1 MDFLETTVAD
11 LAAAVRNGDTT
22 ARSLT
27 EHALAKVEELN
38 PTLNAFVAVDGDAA
52 LAAADGVDE
61 VVASGGDPGPL
72 AGIPIGVKDL
82 EDAAGFVTTYGS
94 ALHANALSAE
104 NDSVLVA
111 RMRAAGCVVIGKT
124 NTPEFGHKAT
134 SDNEVF
140 PTTANPWDP
149 TQTPGGS
156 SGGTGA
162 ALAAGMVPLA
172 TGSDGGGSI
181 RIPAALCGLSAIKC
195 QQGRIG
201 TERTGQRPSMLLSIA
216 GPMART
222 AADTAL
228 ALDATKGPHWADI
241 FSLPPDPT
249 SWHDVVGRAE
259 PPKRVVWSPTMGFSD
274 VSPDVAG
281 PCAAAVEKL
290 EAAGTEVIVDDTVFD
305 LEPLRGWATNWFV
318 YFHNLLGHHK
328 GTPEW
333 DKISDS
339 LKPMI
344 EMGADV
350 TGGQAADAIDRMS
363 ARNYEVSGLMER
375 HNADAILTP
384 TTARTPPTLAQ
395 IAGDNADLGWVQ
407 FTFGLNMTRHPAG
420 TVCVGRANGTAGNGG
435 GLPVGLQIIGRHFDE
450 PGVLATMAVMEKLV
464 GPIGRPALAGPIG
477 RPESS

>member
-1 MDFLETTVAD
+1 MDFLETSVAD
-11 LAAAVRNGDTT
+11 LAASVKAGSIT

-27 EHALAKVEELN
+27 EHALSRIEDLN
-38 PTLNAFVAVDGDAA
+38 PALNAFVAVDGEAA
-52 LAAADGVDE
+52 LVAADQVDRT
-61 VVASGGDPGPL
+61 VAAGDDPGPL

-94 ALHANALSAE
+94 ALHAEDSPATA
-104 NDSVLVA
+104 DSVLVA
-111 RMRAAGCVVIGKT
+111 RLKAAGCVVLGKT

-134 SDNEVF
+134 SDNNVF

-162 ALAAGMVPLA
+162 ALASGMVPLA

-201 TERTGQRPSMLLSIA
+201 TERTGKRPSMLLSIA

-241 FSLPPDPT
+241 FSLPPDVT
-249 SWHDVVGRAE
+249 SWHDQVGRAE
-259 PPKRVVWSPTMGFSD
+259 PPRRVVWAPTMGFSD
-274 VSPDVAG
+274 VAPDVAAR
-281 PCAAAVEKL
+281 CAAAVEKL
-290 EAAGTEVIVDDTVFD
+290 EAAGTEVILDDSVFD
-305 LEPLRGWATNWFV
+305 VEPLRGWIINWFV
-318 YFHNLLGHHK
+318 YFNNLLGHHK

-333 DKISDS
+333 DKVSES
-339 LKPMI
+339 LRPMV
-344 EMGADV
+344 EMGAEV

-363 ARNYEVSGLMER
+363 ARNYEVSGLMEK
-375 HNADAILTP
+375 HDADALLTP
-384 TTARTPPTLAQ
+384 ATARMPPSLEELQ
-395 IAGDNADLGWVQ
+395 GDDADLGWVQ
-407 FTFGLNMTRHPAG
+407 FTFGLNMTRHPTG
-420 TVCVGRANGTAGNGG
+420 SVCVGRAGTDGQ
-435 GLPVGLQIIGRHFDE
+435 GLPIGL
-450 PGVLATMAVMEKLV
+450 
-464 GPIGRPALAGPIG
+464 
-477 RPESS
+477 